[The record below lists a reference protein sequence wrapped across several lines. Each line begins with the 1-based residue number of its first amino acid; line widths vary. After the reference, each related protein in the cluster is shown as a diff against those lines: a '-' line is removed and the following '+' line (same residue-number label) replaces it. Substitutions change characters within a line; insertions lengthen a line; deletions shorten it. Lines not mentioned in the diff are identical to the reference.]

1 MKAAVLVL
9 TSSKRLKCCYSLVRG
24 PPGSDARGAPR
35 GQRDALLQAR
45 LRMKLIKIQGQ
56 ETSSEWYQI
65 ENMLDLIS
73 AFQGVDLA
81 AVPVGDVSGMK
92 LQPC

>member
-1 MKAAVLVL
+1 
-9 TSSKRLKCCYSLVRG
+9 
-24 PPGSDARGAPR
+24 
-35 GQRDALLQAR
+35 
-45 LRMKLIKIQGQ
+45 
-56 ETSSEWYQI
+56 
-65 ENMLDLIS
+65 MLDLIS